1 MQKIK
6 SIINRTRNEIL
17 LAKLEIFEEFL
28 KRKIISDYMHY
39 YKFIKNKLTTGDS
52 EKVKPCRLRYILT
65 CNNLSSPL
73 RPTPNG
79 RFSNQI
85 SL

>member
-28 KRKIISDYMHY
+28 KKKITSGYIRYC
-39 YKFIKNKLTTGDS
+39 KFTKNKLTTGNL
-52 EKVKPCRLRYILT
+52 EKVKPCRLRCILT
-65 CNNLSSPL
+65 CNNLTGPL
-73 RPTPNG
+73 RPTPNS
-79 RFSNQI
+79 RFSNQT